1 MRGRGLQQRAPG
13 GGVLSLLPGRALLAR
28 LDEPLPEGLEV
39 HRVLHRVHL
48 KELINLFFHPLRRSV
63 EAQRPRGLGEDVD
76 SFLQGVLK
84 AEIMLDT

>member
-1 MRGRGLQQRAPG
+1 M
-13 GGVLSLLPGRALLAR
+13 LSLLPGRALLAR